1 MATIICLANSY
12 KHGGRCV
19 AGIDLDTGRWIRP
32 VPHTQDRAITD
43 PMMLIDGKEPKP
55 LDIVE
60 IPIADFG
67 PDEGCQPENRWV
79 KPGKWK
85 HIGRI
90 TAQDLISY
98 CEDDTV
104 ILHTHQEYVLP
115 EFFTNHP
122 RTEWRS
128 LQLVHK
134 QTVKFNP
141 DRFDSNKWRVFLC
154 DGKGVPLDL
163 KLTDPVILNR
173 LRNSEKIGEN
183 CILTVSLATPWSPE
197 GSSQPKRCYKM
208 VAGVVELSP

>member
-1 MATIICLANSY
+1 MAKIICLANSY
-12 KHGGRCV
+12 KHGGRCI
-19 AGIDLDTGRWIRP
+19 AGIDQDTGKWIRP
-32 VPHTQDRAITD
+32 VPYTKDRAITN

-60 IPIADFG
+60 IPIEDFG
-67 PDEGCQPENRWV
+67 PDEGCQPENRWL
-79 KPGKWK
+79 KPSKWK
-85 HIGRI
+85 NIGRI

-98 CEDDTV
+98 CESDTV

-122 RTEWRS
+122 KTEWRS

-134 QTVKFNP
+134 QTVNFNL
-141 DRFDSNKWRVFLC
+141 DSFDSNKWRVFLY
-154 DGKGVPLDL
+154 DGKGILLDL

-173 LRNSEKIGEN
+173 LRNNEKISKN

-197 GSSQPKRCYKM
+197 GSNQPKRCYKM
-208 VAGVVELSP
+208 VAGVVEL